1 MNRIYEYF
9 VALGDLFMPRACL
22 ACGRR
27 LGMRER
33 HLCLSCA
40 ADVPYTRFW
49 LAAHNPLADRFN
61 AVLERHRGTEP
72 MDYAYAAALIYYK
85 GAYRAIPRAL
95 KYQGDLAAGRHYGA
109 LLGRRLAAA
118 PHFADIDLVIP
129 VPLHWTRRR
138 SRGYNQAEILAR
150 ALVSAYRSAPA
161 PAPAAPA
168 PAPAAPTTISSAARS
183 PSSTVPSIASSS
195 GPSKRWPVAAGH
207 DDWVAPTTISSAA
220 RSPSSTVPSI
230 ASSSGPSKRWPV
242 AAGHDDGAVPAAPPL
257 AAPPLAAPSAA
268 VPSTTSVSDP
278 SERWPVAAGHDD
290 GAVPAAPAPTSSS
303 GTSERWPVEAGHDGG
318 IAPTIV
324 SSAVPSTAIPGTPTT
339 VSSGAPSV
347 VIPGGPRNLPEVR
360 TDLLVRAR
368 RTRTQTRVSVDQKAR
383 NVASAFQVPE
393 RFPLWS
399 RLISRLAQFFSSF
412 LTRWPIG
419 VGHDGNHLSSQN
431 DNCLSG
437 QDEDRLS
444 GHEGNHLSSQ
454 DENRLLERES
464 TRHSRLDRES
474 PADVLASA
482 RHILLVDDTYTT
494 GATLY
499 ACYAALRPF
508 TTARISIATLAA
520 VEGTPSLVGPSSGTG
535 GAPSSPGMPSS
546 PIVPSVPSVPS
557 VPGDA
562 PASASLSGP

>member
-22 ACGRR
+22 ACGCR

-85 GAYRAIPRAL
+85 GAYRSIPRAL

-161 PAPAAPA
+161 PAPA
-168 PAPAAPTTISSAARS
+168 PAAPTTISSAARS

-195 GPSKRWPVAAGH
+195 GPSKRW
-207 DDWVAPTTISSAA
+207 S
-220 RSPSSTVPSI
+220 
-230 ASSSGPSKRWPV
+230 V
-242 AAGHDDGAVPAAPPL
+242 AAGHDDGV
-257 AAPPLAAPSAA
+257 
-268 VPSTTSVSDP
+268 
-278 SERWPVAAGHDD
+278 
-290 GAVPAAPAPTSSS
+290 
-303 GTSERWPVEAGHDGG
+303 
-318 IAPTIV
+318 APTIV

-339 VSSGAPSV
+339 VLSDTPSA
-347 VIPGGPRNLPEVR
+347 VIPGGPRKLPEVR

-368 RTRTQTRVSVDQKAR
+368 RTRSQTRVSVDQKAR
-383 NVASAFQVPE
+383 NVASAFQVPI
-393 RFPLWS
+393 RFSLWS
-399 RLISRLAQFFSSF
+399 RLISRQ
-412 LTRWPIG
+412 R
-419 VGHDGNHLSSQN
+419 Q
-431 DNCLSG
+431 
-437 QDEDRLS
+437 
-444 GHEGNHLSSQ
+444 
-454 DENRLLERES
+454 
-464 TRHSRLDRES
+464 
-474 PADVLASA
+474 
-482 RHILLVDDTYTT
+482 
-494 GATLY
+494 
-499 ACYAALRPF
+499 
-508 TTARISIATLAA
+508 
-520 VEGTPSLVGPSSGTG
+520 PSLTP
-535 GAPSSPGMPSS
+535 
-546 PIVPSVPSVPS
+546 
-557 VPGDA
+557 
-562 PASASLSGP
+562 

>member
-1 MNRIYEYF
+1 MNRIYDSF

-40 ADVPYTRFW
+40 ADVPYTRSW

-85 GAYRAIPRAL
+85 GAYRSIPRAL

-129 VPLHWTRRR
+129 VPLHWTRLR

-150 ALVSAYRSAPA
+150 ALVDAFRSAP
-161 PAPAAPA
+161 
-168 PAPAAPTTISSAARS
+168 
-183 PSSTVPSIASSS
+183 STV
-195 GPSKRWPVAAGH
+195 
-207 DDWVAPTTISSAA
+207 
-220 RSPSSTVPSI
+220 
-230 ASSSGPSKRWPV
+230 
-242 AAGHDDGAVPAAPPL
+242 
-257 AAPPLAAPSAA
+257 
-268 VPSTTSVSDP
+268 
-278 SERWPVAAGHDD
+278 
-290 GAVPAAPAPTSSS
+290 
-303 GTSERWPVEAGHDGG
+303 
-318 IAPTIV
+318 
-324 SSAVPSTAIPGTPTT
+324 IPDLT
-339 VSSGAPSV
+339 
-347 VIPGGPRNLPEVR
+347 RNLPEVR

-393 RFPLWS
+393 RFPLWA
-399 RLISRLAQFFSSF
+399 RF
-412 LTRWPIG
+412 
-419 VGHDGNHLSSQN
+419 V
-431 DNCLSG
+431 
-437 QDEDRLS
+437 
-444 GHEGNHLSSQ
+444 
-454 DENRLLERES
+454 S
-464 TRHSRLDRES
+464 TLKGDAPES
-474 PADVLASA
+474 PASVLASA
-482 RHILLVDDTYTT
+482 RHVLLVDDTFTT

-520 VEGTPSLVGPSSGTG
+520 VEGTPSGGP
-535 GAPSSPGMPSS
+535 
-546 PIVPSVPSVPS
+546 
-557 VPGDA
+557 
-562 PASASLSGP
+562 

>member
-1 MNRIYEYF
+1 MNRLFDFI

-49 LAAHNPLADRFN
+49 MAAHNPLADRFN

-150 ALVSAYRSAPA
+150 ALADAFR
-161 PAPAAPA
+161 AA
-168 PAPAAPTTISSAARS
+168 
-183 PSSTVPSIASSS
+183 
-195 GPSKRWPVAAGH
+195 
-207 DDWVAPTTISSAA
+207 
-220 RSPSSTVPSI
+220 
-230 ASSSGPSKRWPV
+230 
-242 AAGHDDGAVPAAPPL
+242 
-257 AAPPLAAPSAA
+257 
-268 VPSTTSVSDP
+268 
-278 SERWPVAAGHDD
+278 
-290 GAVPAAPAPTSSS
+290 
-303 GTSERWPVEAGHDGG
+303 
-318 IAPTIV
+318 
-324 SSAVPSTAIPGTPTT
+324 PTT
-339 VSSGAPSV
+339 VSSNIPST
-347 VIPGGPRNLPEVR
+347 VIPGLTRNLPEVR

-368 RTRTQTRVSVDQKAR
+368 RTRTQTRVSVDQKAQ
-383 NVASAFQVPE
+383 NVASAFQVPD
-393 RFPLWS
+393 RFPLWA
-399 RLISRLAQFFSSF
+399 RF
-412 LTRWPIG
+412 
-419 VGHDGNHLSSQN
+419 V
-431 DNCLSG
+431 
-437 QDEDRLS
+437 
-444 GHEGNHLSSQ
+444 
-454 DENRLLERES
+454 S
-464 TRHSRLDRES
+464 TLKGEVPES
-474 PADVLASA
+474 PAEVLASA
-482 RHILLVDDTYTT
+482 RHILLVDDTFTT

-520 VEGTPSLVGPSSGTG
+520 VEGTPSLEGPLSGTG
-535 GAPSSPGMPSS
+535 SP
-546 PIVPSVPSVPS
+546 
-557 VPGDA
+557 
-562 PASASLSGP
+562 

>member
-40 ADVPYTRFW
+40 ADVPYTRSW

-85 GAYRAIPRAL
+85 GAYRSIPRAL

-129 VPLHWTRRR
+129 VPLHWTRLR

-150 ALVSAYRSAPA
+150 ALVAAYRSASP
-161 PAPAAPA
+161 PAAP
-168 PAPAAPTTISSAARS
+168 S
-183 PSSTVPSIASSS
+183 PS
-195 GPSKRWPVAAGH
+195 
-207 DDWVAPTTISSAA
+207 
-220 RSPSSTVPSI
+220 
-230 ASSSGPSKRWPV
+230 
-242 AAGHDDGAVPAAPPL
+242 
-257 AAPPLAAPSAA
+257 APSAA
-268 VPSTTSVSDP
+268 VPSTTSVSGP
-278 SERWPVAAGHDD
+278 SDRWPVAAGHDD
-290 GAVPAAPAPTSSS
+290 WV
-303 GTSERWPVEAGHDGG
+303 
-318 IAPTIV
+318 APTIV

-347 VIPGGPRNLPEVR
+347 VIPGRPRNLPEVR

-368 RTRTQTRVSVDQKAR
+368 RTRTQTRVSVDQKAQ

-393 RFPLWS
+393 RFPLWA
-399 RLISRLAQFFSSF
+399 RLTSRLAQFFSS
-412 LTRWPIG
+412 LLARWPIG

-431 DNCLSG
+431 DNRLSG

-444 GHEGNHLSSQ
+444 RHDGNHLSSQ
-454 DENRLLERES
+454 EENRLPERDS
-464 TRHSRLDRES
+464 IRHSRLDRES
-474 PADVLASA
+474 PAAVLASA
-482 RHILLVDDTYTT
+482 RHILLVDDTFTT

-499 ACYAALRPF
+499 ACYAALRPY

-520 VEGTPSLVGPSSGTG
+520 VEGTPS
-535 GAPSSPGMPSS
+535 
-546 PIVPSVPSVPS
+546 
-557 VPGDA
+557 
-562 PASASLSGP
+562 SGP

>member
-1 MNRIYEYF
+1 MNRLYEYF

-40 ADVPYTRFW
+40 ADVPYTRSW

-85 GAYRAIPRAL
+85 GAYRSIPRAL

-129 VPLHWTRRR
+129 VPLHWTRLR

-150 ALVSAYRSAPA
+150 ALVSAYRSAPP
-161 PAPAAPA
+161 PAG
-168 PAPAAPTTISSAARS
+168 SS
-183 PSSTVPSIASSS
+183 PS
-195 GPSKRWPVAAGH
+195 
-207 DDWVAPTTISSAA
+207 
-220 RSPSSTVPSI
+220 
-230 ASSSGPSKRWPV
+230 
-242 AAGHDDGAVPAAPPL
+242 
-257 AAPPLAAPSAA
+257 APSAA

-290 GAVPAAPAPTSSS
+290 GAVPAPTSSS
-303 GTSERWPVEAGHDGG
+303 GTSERWPVTAGHDDGA
-318 IAPTIV
+318 APTIV
-324 SSAVPSTAIPGTPTT
+324 SSAVPSTVIPGTPTT

-347 VIPGGPRNLPEVR
+347 VIPGRPRNLPEVR

-368 RTRTQTRVSVDQKAR
+368 RTRTQTRVSVDQKAQ

-393 RFPLWS
+393 RFPLWA
-399 RLISRLAQFFSSF
+399 RLTSRLAQFFSSF
-412 LTRWPIG
+412 LARWPIG
-419 VGHDGNHLSSQN
+419 VGHDGNHLSSQ
-431 DNCLSG
+431 
-437 QDEDRLS
+437 E
-444 GHEGNHLSSQ
+444 
-454 DENRLLERES
+454 ENRLPERDGI
-464 TRHSRLDRES
+464 RHSRLDRES
-474 PADVLASA
+474 PAAVLASA
-482 RHILLVDDTYTT
+482 RHILLVDDTFTT

-499 ACYAALRPF
+499 ACYAALRPY

-520 VEGTPSLVGPSSGTG
+520 VEGTPSSGPWGGKSLSS
-535 GAPSSPGMPSS
+535 AANASQN
-546 PIVPSVPSVPS
+546 
-557 VPGDA
+557 
-562 PASASLSGP
+562 ASAERQKSLARRKNNQYCRRQETDDSRR

>member
-1 MNRIYEYF
+1 MNRLFDFI

-49 LAAHNPLADRFN
+49 LAPHNPLADRFN

-72 MDYAYAAALIYYK
+72 MAYAYAAALLYYK

-129 VPLHWTRRR
+129 VPLHWTRLR

-150 ALVSAYRSAPA
+150 ALSDAFR
-161 PAPAAPA
+161 
-168 PAPAAPTTISSAARS
+168 
-183 PSSTVPSIASSS
+183 
-195 GPSKRWPVAAGH
+195 
-207 DDWVAPTTISSAA
+207 
-220 RSPSSTVPSI
+220 
-230 ASSSGPSKRWPV
+230 
-242 AAGHDDGAVPAAPPL
+242 
-257 AAPPLAAPSAA
+257 AAPS
-268 VPSTTSVSDP
+268 T
-278 SERWPVAAGHDD
+278 
-290 GAVPAAPAPTSSS
+290 
-303 GTSERWPVEAGHDGG
+303 
-318 IAPTIV
+318 
-324 SSAVPSTAIPGTPTT
+324 
-339 VSSGAPSV
+339 
-347 VIPGGPRNLPEVR
+347 VIPGLTRNLPEVR

-393 RFPLWS
+393 RFSLWA
-399 RLISRLAQFFSSF
+399 RF
-412 LTRWPIG
+412 
-419 VGHDGNHLSSQN
+419 V
-431 DNCLSG
+431 
-437 QDEDRLS
+437 
-444 GHEGNHLSSQ
+444 
-454 DENRLLERES
+454 S
-464 TRHSRLDRES
+464 TLKGGAPES
-474 PADVLASA
+474 PAAVLASA
-482 RHILLVDDTYTT
+482 RHILLVDDTFTT

-520 VEGTPSLVGPSSGTG
+520 VEGTPSGGP
-535 GAPSSPGMPSS
+535 
-546 PIVPSVPSVPS
+546 
-557 VPGDA
+557 
-562 PASASLSGP
+562 